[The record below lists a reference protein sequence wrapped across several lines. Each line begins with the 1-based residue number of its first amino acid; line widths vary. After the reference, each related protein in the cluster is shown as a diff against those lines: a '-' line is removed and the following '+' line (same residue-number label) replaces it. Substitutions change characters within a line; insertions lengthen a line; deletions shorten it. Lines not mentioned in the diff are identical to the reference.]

1 MVGFVKDVL
10 LQDPKTLED
19 LTGLTQ
25 LHAETHAR
33 GMHHQV
39 DDVSSGKGAEV
50 ITRAL
55 PGSDEDNASIPDID
69 DDWTS
74 L

>member
-1 MVGFVKDVL
+1 M
-10 LQDPKTLED
+10 LED

-33 GMHHQV
+33 GLHQEA
-39 DDVSSGKGAEV
+39 DVSTDTGA
-50 ITRAL
+50 
-55 PGSDEDNASIPDID
+55 DEGQHVERFKNEDDLSIPDID

>member
-1 MVGFVKDVL
+1 M
-10 LQDPKTLED
+10 LED

-33 GMHHQV
+33 GMSLQEGN
-39 DDVSSGKGAEV
+39 DD
-50 ITRAL
+50 L
-55 PGSDEDNASIPDID
+55 PGRSKAIDAANLASAEDSASISDID

>member
-1 MVGFVKDVL
+1 M
-10 LQDPKTLED
+10 LED

-25 LHAETHAR
+25 LHAEAHAR
-33 GMHHQV
+33 GM
-39 DDVSSGKGAEV
+39 SSQEGDTDQAAHSKSNA
-50 ITRAL
+50 AANL
-55 PGSDEDNASIPDID
+55 ASDNDNASIPDID

>member
-1 MVGFVKDVL
+1 M
-10 LQDPKTLED
+10 LED

-33 GMHHQV
+33 GMHHQGTEA
-39 DDVSSGKGAEV
+39 DVEKDAEDSKHAR
-50 ITRAL
+50 TDA
-55 PGSDEDNASIPDID
+55 GSDNASIHDID
-69 DDWTS
+69 DDWTT

>member
-1 MVGFVKDVL
+1 M
-10 LQDPKTLED
+10 LED

-33 GMHHQV
+33 GMHHQGTEA
-39 DDVSSGKGAEV
+39 DVEKDAEDSKLAG
-50 ITRAL
+50 RAT
-55 PGSDEDNASIPDID
+55 GSDDASIPDID
-69 DDWTS
+69 DDWTT